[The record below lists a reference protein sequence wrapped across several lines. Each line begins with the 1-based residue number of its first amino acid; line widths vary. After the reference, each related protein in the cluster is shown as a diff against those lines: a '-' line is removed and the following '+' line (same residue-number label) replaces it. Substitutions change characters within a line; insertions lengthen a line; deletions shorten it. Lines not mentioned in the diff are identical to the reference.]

1 MSPSA
6 PLTSRAPPRPYQRTT
21 LRARHRPVVR
31 GLAEAFFSADGE
43 VEPAQLDA
51 FVDEVDRFVSPA
63 SKTLRWGLLVM
74 LDVVRWAPLFVL
86 GRFSTF
92 EGLPRA
98 DKTRMLE
105 AMDRSKIA
113 ELTLIVVAYKTI
125 MSILFFE
132 SAIELSALGYPG
144 PERHRYRRGLPLTT
158 PTTTATTTPTTTTTA
173 TATPTPTPTSTS

>member
-1 MSPSA
+1 MA
-6 PLTSRAPPRPYQRTT
+6 AGPPKPYQRST

-31 GLAEAFFSADGE
+31 GLAEAFFSPDGE
-43 VEPAQLDA
+43 VEPARLDA

-74 LDVVRWAPLFVL
+74 LDVVRWAPLFIL

-92 EGLPRA
+92 EGLARA

-105 AMDRSKIA
+105 AMDRSKVA

-132 SAIELSALGYPG
+132 TPSELRELGYPG
-144 PERHRYRRGLPLTT
+144 HERHRWARALTVAG
-158 PTTTATTTPTTTTTA
+158 PAPPGEA
-173 TATPTPTPTSTS
+173 SP

>member
-1 MSPSA
+1 M
-6 PLTSRAPPRPYQRTT
+6 
-21 LRARHRPVVR
+21 
-31 GLAEAFFSADGE
+31 
-43 VEPAQLDA
+43 
-51 FVDEVDRFVSPA
+51 SPA

-98 DKTRMLE
+98 EKTRMLE

-158 PTTTATTTPTTTTTA
+158 PTAIPTPLAAATTTTTTTTTA
-173 TATPTPTPTSTS
+173 TATTTS